1 MIKRICV
8 ISVFL
13 IILSCNSK
21 PGFYDESGVL
31 QLKLDDAKLIDNTY
45 FEIID
50 LIPLETNS
58 QNLMSMELRIREG
71 KDGFFIMDAEKLDA
85 VHHFD
90 QSGKYLG
97 KKAEVGE
104 GPNQL
109 LGLQDYQISDNGNL
123 LLLSSI
129 GDETA
134 IYEKSNAGELSKT
147 FDVDYLANSFI
158 KLEDGGYLL
167 AGGYNSPFVSYRVV
181 KIDSEGIIQESF
193 LPNDY
198 TNMMIPLSERNF
210 YESIDGVN
218 YTEIFNNKVYEYSNG
233 KFSTVL
239 EIDFGKYSI
248 PSEFWDV
255 DINEGFEILMENGF
269 ATYKSLFS
277 NSNFYLT
284 NIHIQS
290 KSGFYKK
297 VALINKEN
305 GRLYFWEATTQDEDL
320 FSDPIGFKNDEV
332 MFLSYYSVIKEKLGN
347 QVPIAFESKLE
358 ETEFDYPVLVRAKIN
373 VK

>member
-1 MIKRICV
+1 MKRICFV
-8 ISVFL
+8 SVLL
-13 IILSCNSK
+13 IVFSCNTEN
-21 PGFYDESGVL
+21 GFYDESGVL
-31 QLKLDDAKLIDNTY
+31 QLKLDDAKLIDNSY

-58 QNLMSMELRIREG
+58 QNLMSMELRIREH
-71 KDGFFIMDAEKLDA
+71 KDGFFVMDAEKFDA

-97 KKAEVGE
+97 KMAEVGE

-109 LGLQDYQISDNGNL
+109 LGLQDFQVSENGDL

-129 GDETA
+129 GDQTS
-134 IYEKSNAGELSKT
+134 IYMKSKSGELSKIS
-147 FDVDYLANSFI
+147 DVDYLANSFI

-167 AGGYNSPFVSYRVV
+167 AGGYNSPFVSNRVV
-181 KIDSEGIIQESF
+181 KIDLEGIIQESF

-233 KFSTVL
+233 KFSIVL

-297 VALINKEN
+297 VVLINKES
-305 GRLYFWEATTQDEDL
+305 GRSYFWEATTQDEDL

-332 MFLSYYSVIKEKLGN
+332 MFLSYHSVLKEKLGN
-347 QVPIAFESKLE
+347 QVPIAFENKLE
-358 ETEFDYPVLVRAKIN
+358 ETEFDYPVLVQAKIN

>member
-1 MIKRICV
+1 MIKRIRV

-31 QLKLDDAKLIDNTY
+31 QLKLEDAKLIDNKS
-45 FEIID
+45 FEITD
-50 LIPLETNS
+50 LIPLETNL
-58 QNLMSMELRIREG
+58 QNLMTMELRIRAH
-71 KDGFFIMDAEKLDA
+71 KDGFFIMDAEKFDA
-85 VHHFD
+85 VYHFD

-109 LGLQDYQISDNGNL
+109 LGLQDFQVSEDGDL

-129 GDETA
+129 GDQTS
-134 IYEKSNAGELSKT
+134 IYQKSKSGELSKIS
-147 FDVDYLANSFI
+147 DVDYLAGSFFNL
-158 KLEDGGYLL
+158 KDQGFLL
-167 AGGYNSPFVSYRVV
+167 AGGYNSPFVSHRVV
-181 KIDSEGIIQESF
+181 KSDSKGNIQDSF

-198 TNMMIPLSERNF
+198 TNTMIPLSERSF

-233 KFSTVL
+233 KFSTVF

-248 PSEFWDV
+248 PGEFWDV

-284 NIHIQS
+284 NIHVQS

-297 VALINKEN
+297 VVLINKEN
-305 GRLYFWEATTQDEDL
+305 GRSYFWEANTQDEDL
-320 FSDPIGFKNDEV
+320 FSDPIGFKNGEV
-332 MFLSYYSVIKEKLGN
+332 MFLSYHSVLTAKLGN
-347 QVPIAFESKLE
+347 QVPISFESKLE